1 MTTYADDELQND
13 WEFKIVRAYRAVF
26 AKPEAFKK
34 LLSEEERAG
43 WILLEKLD
51 DNRVRF
57 KRRRS
62 GQANDAQLISEGI
75 DPYRTQYG
83 TSQMV
88 IVLVIAIIAIVFVF
102 GFLAFIIFFNLQRSR
117 VLKKG
122 GLVRESL
129 KPCITNCIRPSRSP
143 PGLPSRSA

>member
-1 MTTYADDELQND
+1 MTNGSGAIIGAAAAAARQRKLAEEEEMTTYADDELQND

-102 GFLAFIIFFNLQRSR
+102 GFMAFIIFFNLQ
-117 VLKKG
+117 
-122 GLVRESL
+122 
-129 KPCITNCIRPSRSP
+129 SP
-143 PGLPSRSA
+143 GY